1 MASRRVSV
9 GMEEEKERKERKE
22 KRKKRERRI
31 LVAAIDGGF
40 GELCFLGLGEREVS
54 VYGMGRKELAGKI

>member
-1 MASRRVSV
+1 V
-9 GMEEEKERKERKE
+9 GMEEEKERKE

-40 GELCFLGLGEREVS
+40 GDLCFLGLGEREVS